1 MNKNKEQQIMPSIRV
16 LIDMREEELLREL
29 EPYMTDAA
37 WTIERAALDVG
48 DIAFHTDIS
57 GCAAP
62 LVVLERK
69 TAEDFGASLKD
80 GRYREQRTR
89 LYALR
94 GAGTAIG
101 YVIEVPPWSP
111 TYSRS
116 WCRGTFN
123 EVQLQQAIARL
134 QLRHTIPVF
143 QSASVKETVAW
154 IRRIATSLANDATT
168 YACGMATTAAEAA
181 SVYTDAIHVKK
192 ADNSSPERLFL
203 SFLLTIPGLG
213 KTAADAI
220 AAATGSSFIA
230 LQSKSIEELSEVVAG
245 KRKIGA
251 KLATAI
257 HTALHT

>member
-1 MNKNKEQQIMPSIRV
+1 MPSIRV

-29 EPYMTDAA
+29 EPYMTATA
-37 WTIERAALDVG
+37 TEWTIERAALDVG
-48 DIAFHTDIS
+48 DISFHTDVS
-57 GCAAP
+57 GCNAAP

-80 GRYREQRTR
+80 GRYREQRAR

-94 GAGTAIG
+94 GTGTAIG

-154 IRRIATSLANDATT
+154 IRRIATSLAADATT

-181 SVYTDAIHVKK
+181 SVYTEAIHVKK

-220 AAATGSSFIA
+220 AAATSSSFIA
-230 LQSKSIEELSEVVAG
+230 LQSKSIEELSEIQAG